1 MCSKET
7 SYTVSTHVQINQKIP
22 QEEELESETGI
33 NTSQESAEFAEDTMT
48 VDNGDSTVPTAAEY
62 QAETVNKDDS
72 DVQEENWLSD
82 NLGMSDIFPFDDTMF
97 IHRET

>member
-1 MCSKET
+1 
-7 SYTVSTHVQINQKIP
+7 
-22 QEEELESETGI
+22 
-33 NTSQESAEFAEDTMT
+33 MT